1 MSETPSDR
9 AGFQAP
15 PPLVA
20 AASLAAVEG
29 LVLGVVGIAELV
41 NLSSGRLTMGL
52 TTTLFFAAYAAGLL
66 FCAWQVNRGTPWV
79 RSPLVLAQLIQLGI
93 AWNFRGTPAV
103 SIPLALVALVV
114 LAGLFHPASMKA
126 LDHE

>member
-9 AGFQAP
+9 LAFQAP
-15 PPLVA
+15 APLVA

-29 LVLGVVGIAELV
+29 LVIGVVGLVELV

-52 TTTLFFAAYAAGLL
+52 TTTVFFTAYAAGLL
-66 FCAWQVNRGTPWV
+66 CCAWLVNRCIPWA

-93 AWNFRGTPAV
+93 AWGFRDTPAV
-103 SIPLALVALVV
+103 AIALAVVALVV
-114 LAGLFHPASMKA
+114 LAGLFHPATRQA
-126 LDHE
+126 LDRE